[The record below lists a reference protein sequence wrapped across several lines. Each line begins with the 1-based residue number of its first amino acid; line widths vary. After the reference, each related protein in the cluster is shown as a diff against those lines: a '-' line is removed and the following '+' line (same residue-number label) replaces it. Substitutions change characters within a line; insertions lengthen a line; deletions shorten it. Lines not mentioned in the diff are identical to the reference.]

1 MAKDLFLE
9 TMSKLRE
16 YRLNEELTEEEAVE
30 TLQAIDDM
38 VDKTLADAGVPE
50 EVDGE
55 EAVETEVP
63 EEAENTSFDG
73 EETEG
78 EESPVDDVE
87 LESKEMTEEKCP
99 ECNKEKCECESKNLN
114 ESSED
119 LDSLLAEILDLNE
132 KAIKYQNIDPEDTE
146 LFEKGLA
153 FGDECY
159 NKLCELVNTIGSGDA
174 DELQMFLDEEP
185 SLNELKA
192 HLGLKTESKELEEG
206 SKDLLKAVK
215 SIRAKRG
222 VEESISEIMK
232 KSEVKQAKDLQL
244 EEKSFNKF
252 LTKFVTENYKN
263 TKSMSVKNARLN
275 KDALKLECEVKF
287 KSGNTKMVEM
297 KLEGIIRAGKPSVL
311 RAKDN
316 GFFKVES
323 KSAPFK
329 FGVVLKEG
337 TLHCNSL
344 SYKFETRI
352 NESKK
357 AEVKGR
363 LVIKESVKK

>member
-50 EVDGE
+50 EEISAEGE
-55 EAVETEVP
+55 AEVEVP
-63 EEAENTSFDG
+63 EEAEGTSF
-73 EETEG
+73 EG
-78 EESPVDDVE
+78 EEAEEDPTEDVE
-87 LESKEMTEEKCP
+87 LESKEITEEKCP
-99 ECNKEKCECESKNLN
+99 ECNKEECEC
-114 ESSED
+114 
-119 LDSLLAEILDLNE
+119 
-132 KAIKYQNIDPEDTE
+132 
-146 LFEKGLA
+146 
-153 FGDECY
+153 
-159 NKLCELVNTIGSGDA
+159 
-174 DELQMFLDEEP
+174 
-185 SLNELKA
+185 
-192 HLGLKTESKELEEG
+192 ESKELEEG
-206 SKDLLKAVK
+206 ASEDLIGRVRA
-215 SIRAKRG
+215 IRAKRG
-222 VEESISEIMK
+222 VKEEAISEIMK

-263 TKSMSVKNARLN
+263 TKSMMIKEARLN
-275 KDALKLECEVKF
+275 KDALNLKCEVKF

-297 KLEGIIRAGKPSVL
+297 KLEGIIRTGKPSVL

-329 FGVVLKEG
+329 FGIVLKEG

-344 SYKFETRI
+344 TYKFETRI

-363 LVIKESVKK
+363 LVIKESIKK

>member
-38 VDKTLADAGVPE
+38 VDETLADAGVSEE
-50 EVDGE
+50 EVPAE
-55 EAVETEVP
+55 EEIETEVP
-63 EEAENTSFDG
+63 EEAEGTSF
-73 EETEG
+73 EG
-78 EESPVDDVE
+78 EEGSEEEDPIEDVE

-99 ECNKEKCECESKNLN
+99 ECDKEECEC
-114 ESSED
+114 
-119 LDSLLAEILDLNE
+119 
-132 KAIKYQNIDPEDTE
+132 
-146 LFEKGLA
+146 
-153 FGDECY
+153 
-159 NKLCELVNTIGSGDA
+159 
-174 DELQMFLDEEP
+174 
-185 SLNELKA
+185 
-192 HLGLKTESKELEEG
+192 ESKELEEG
-206 SKDLLKAVK
+206 ASEDLIGKVKA
-215 SIRAKRG
+215 IRAKRG
-222 VEESISEIMK
+222 VKEEAISEIMK

-263 TKSMSVKNARLN
+263 TESMVVKEARLN
-275 KDALKLECEVKF
+275 KDALNLKCEVKF
-287 KSGNTKMVEM
+287 KSGNTKMVDM

>member
-50 EVDGE
+50 EIEGE

-63 EEAENTSFDG
+63 EEAENTSFDEEG
-73 EETEG
+73 EET

-99 ECNKEKCECESKNLN
+99 ECNKEECEC
-114 ESSED
+114 
-119 LDSLLAEILDLNE
+119 
-132 KAIKYQNIDPEDTE
+132 
-146 LFEKGLA
+146 
-153 FGDECY
+153 
-159 NKLCELVNTIGSGDA
+159 
-174 DELQMFLDEEP
+174 
-185 SLNELKA
+185 
-192 HLGLKTESKELEEG
+192 ESKELEEG
-206 SKDLLKAVK
+206 SKDLVKAVK

-263 TKSMSVKNARLN
+263 TESMSVKNARLN

>member
-38 VDKTLADAGVPE
+38 VDKTLADAGVSEE
-50 EVDGE
+50 EVPAE
-55 EAVETEVP
+55 EEIETEVP
-63 EEAENTSFDG
+63 EEAEGTSF
-73 EETEG
+73 EG
-78 EESPVDDVE
+78 EEGSEEEDPIEDVE

-99 ECNKEKCECESKNLN
+99 ECDKEECEC
-114 ESSED
+114 
-119 LDSLLAEILDLNE
+119 
-132 KAIKYQNIDPEDTE
+132 
-146 LFEKGLA
+146 
-153 FGDECY
+153 
-159 NKLCELVNTIGSGDA
+159 
-174 DELQMFLDEEP
+174 
-185 SLNELKA
+185 
-192 HLGLKTESKELEEG
+192 ESKELEEG
-206 SKDLLKAVK
+206 ASEDLIGKVKA
-215 SIRAKRG
+215 IRAKRG
-222 VEESISEIMK
+222 VKEEAISEIMK

-263 TKSMSVKNARLN
+263 TESMVVKEARLN
-275 KDALKLECEVKF
+275 KDALNLKCEVKF
-287 KSGNTKMVEM
+287 KSGNTKMVDM

-363 LVIKESVKK
+363 LVIKESIKK

>member
-50 EVDGE
+50 EIEGE

-63 EEAENTSFDG
+63 EEAENTSFDEEG
-73 EETEG
+73 EET

-99 ECNKEKCECESKNLN
+99 ECNKEECEC
-114 ESSED
+114 
-119 LDSLLAEILDLNE
+119 
-132 KAIKYQNIDPEDTE
+132 
-146 LFEKGLA
+146 
-153 FGDECY
+153 
-159 NKLCELVNTIGSGDA
+159 
-174 DELQMFLDEEP
+174 
-185 SLNELKA
+185 
-192 HLGLKTESKELEEG
+192 ESKELEEG
-206 SKDLLKAVK
+206 SKDLVKAVK

-263 TKSMSVKNARLN
+263 TESMSVKNARLN
-275 KDALKLECEVKF
+275 NDSLKLECEVKF

>member
-38 VDKTLADAGVPE
+38 VDETLADAGVSEE
-50 EVDGE
+50 EVPAE
-55 EAVETEVP
+55 EEIETEVP
-63 EEAENTSFDG
+63 EEAEGTSF
-73 EETEG
+73 EG
-78 EESPVDDVE
+78 EEGSEEEDPIEDVE

-99 ECNKEKCECESKNLN
+99 ECDKEECEC
-114 ESSED
+114 
-119 LDSLLAEILDLNE
+119 
-132 KAIKYQNIDPEDTE
+132 
-146 LFEKGLA
+146 
-153 FGDECY
+153 
-159 NKLCELVNTIGSGDA
+159 
-174 DELQMFLDEEP
+174 
-185 SLNELKA
+185 
-192 HLGLKTESKELEEG
+192 ESKELEEG
-206 SKDLLKAVK
+206 TSEDLIGKVKA
-215 SIRAKRG
+215 IRAKRG
-222 VEESISEIMK
+222 VKEEAISEIMK

-263 TKSMSVKNARLN
+263 TKSMMVKEARLN
-275 KDALKLECEVKF
+275 KDALNLKCEVKF

-297 KLEGIIRAGKPSVL
+297 KLEGIIRVGKPSVL

-344 SYKFETRI
+344 TYKFETRI

>member
-50 EVDGE
+50 ETETSEKE
-55 EAVETEVP
+55 EETIETEIP
-63 EEAENTSFDG
+63 EEAKDTAFEDG
-73 EETEG
+73 EAEEKSEEEDSTE
-78 EESPVDDVE
+78 DVE
-87 LESKEMTEEKCP
+87 LEGKELKEKCP
-99 ECNKEKCECESKNLN
+99 ECNKEECECEN
-114 ESSED
+114 
-119 LDSLLAEILDLNE
+119 
-132 KAIKYQNIDPEDTE
+132 
-146 LFEKGLA
+146 
-153 FGDECY
+153 
-159 NKLCELVNTIGSGDA
+159 
-174 DELQMFLDEEP
+174 
-185 SLNELKA
+185 
-192 HLGLKTESKELEEG
+192 KELEEG
-206 SKDLLKAVK
+206 ISEDLIGKVKA
-215 SIRAKRG
+215 IRAKRG
-222 VEESISEIMK
+222 VKEESIDEIMK

-263 TKSMSVKNARLN
+263 TESMTVKSAKLN

-297 KLEGIIRAGKPSVL
+297 KLEGIIRAGKPSIL

-363 LVIKESVKK
+363 LVIKESLKK

>member
-16 YRLNEELTEEEAVE
+16 YRLNEELTEDEAVE

-50 EVDGE
+50 EEVPAE
-55 EAVETEVP
+55 EVELDVP
-63 EEAENTSFDG
+63 EEAEGTSF
-73 EETEG
+73 E
-78 EESPVDDVE
+78 EESEEDPTEDVE

-99 ECNKEKCECESKNLN
+99 ECDKEECEC
-114 ESSED
+114 
-119 LDSLLAEILDLNE
+119 
-132 KAIKYQNIDPEDTE
+132 
-146 LFEKGLA
+146 
-153 FGDECY
+153 
-159 NKLCELVNTIGSGDA
+159 
-174 DELQMFLDEEP
+174 
-185 SLNELKA
+185 
-192 HLGLKTESKELEEG
+192 ESKELEEG
-206 SKDLLKAVK
+206 ASEDLIGRVRA
-215 SIRAKRG
+215 IRAKRG
-222 VEESISEIMK
+222 VKEEAISEIMK

-263 TKSMSVKNARLN
+263 TKSMMVKEARLN
-275 KDALKLECEVKF
+275 KDALNLKCEVKF

-297 KLEGIIRAGKPSVL
+297 KLEGIIRTGKPSVL

-329 FGVVLKEG
+329 FGIVLKEG

-344 SYKFETRI
+344 TYKFETRI

>member
-38 VDKTLADAGVPE
+38 VDKTLADAGVSE
-50 EVDGE
+50 EEIPAEGE
-55 EAVETEVP
+55 ETVETEVP
-63 EEAENTSFDG
+63 EEAEGTSFDEEE
-73 EETEG
+73 EETEEG

-99 ECNKEKCECESKNLN
+99 ECDKEKCECE
-114 ESSED
+114 
-119 LDSLLAEILDLNE
+119 
-132 KAIKYQNIDPEDTE
+132 
-146 LFEKGLA
+146 G
-153 FGDECY
+153 
-159 NKLCELVNTIGSGDA
+159 
-174 DELQMFLDEEP
+174 
-185 SLNELKA
+185 
-192 HLGLKTESKELEEG
+192 KELEEG
-206 SKDLLKAVK
+206 SKDLVDKVKA
-215 SIRAKRG
+215 IRAKRG

-263 TKSMSVKNARLN
+263 TESMSVKNARLN

>member
-38 VDKTLADAGVPE
+38 VDKTLADASVPE
-50 EVDGE
+50 EVEGE

-63 EEAENTSFDG
+63 EEAENTSFD
-73 EETEG
+73 EEEKETE
-78 EESPVDDVE
+78 ESSVDDVE
-87 LESKEMTEEKCP
+87 LESKELKENGPDIYTGYECSYCGYAWLDKNAEKGSTEECP
-99 ECNKEKCECESKNLN
+99 ECGETAEWTDGLY
-114 ESSED
+114 
-119 LDSLLAEILDLNE
+119 LD
-132 KAIKYQNIDPEDTE
+132 
-146 LFEKGLA
+146 
-153 FGDECY
+153 
-159 NKLCELVNTIGSGDA
+159 
-174 DELQMFLDEEP
+174 
-185 SLNELKA
+185 
-192 HLGLKTESKELEEG
+192 ESKELKEG
-206 SKDLLKAVK
+206 SKDLINKVK

-252 LTKFVTENYKN
+252 LTKFITENYKN
-263 TKSMSVKNARLN
+263 TESMSVKSARLN
-275 KDALKLECEVKF
+275 NDSLKLECEVKF
-287 KSGNTKMVEM
+287 KSGNTKMIEM
-297 KLEGIIRAGKPSVL
+297 KLEGIIRTGKPSVL

-363 LVIKESVKK
+363 LVIKESLKK

>member
-38 VDKTLADAGVPE
+38 VDETLADAGVSEE
-50 EVDGE
+50 EVPAE
-55 EAVETEVP
+55 EEIETEVP
-63 EEAENTSFDG
+63 EEAEGTSF
-73 EETEG
+73 EG
-78 EESPVDDVE
+78 EEGSEEEDPIEDVE

-99 ECNKEKCECESKNLN
+99 ECDKEECEC
-114 ESSED
+114 
-119 LDSLLAEILDLNE
+119 
-132 KAIKYQNIDPEDTE
+132 
-146 LFEKGLA
+146 
-153 FGDECY
+153 
-159 NKLCELVNTIGSGDA
+159 
-174 DELQMFLDEEP
+174 
-185 SLNELKA
+185 
-192 HLGLKTESKELEEG
+192 ESKELEEG
-206 SKDLLKAVK
+206 ASEDLIGKVKA
-215 SIRAKRG
+215 IRAKRG
-222 VEESISEIMK
+222 VKEEAISEIMK

-263 TKSMSVKNARLN
+263 TESMVVKEARLN
-275 KDALKLECEVKF
+275 KDALNLKCEVKF
-287 KSGNTKMVEM
+287 KSGNTKMVDM

-363 LVIKESVKK
+363 LVIKESIKK

>member
-50 EVDGE
+50 EIEGE

-63 EEAENTSFDG
+63 EEAENTSFDEEG
-73 EETEG
+73 EET

-99 ECNKEKCECESKNLN
+99 ECNKEECEC
-114 ESSED
+114 
-119 LDSLLAEILDLNE
+119 
-132 KAIKYQNIDPEDTE
+132 
-146 LFEKGLA
+146 
-153 FGDECY
+153 
-159 NKLCELVNTIGSGDA
+159 
-174 DELQMFLDEEP
+174 
-185 SLNELKA
+185 
-192 HLGLKTESKELEEG
+192 ESKELEEG
-206 SKDLLKAVK
+206 SKDLVDKVKA
-215 SIRAKRG
+215 IRAKRG

-263 TKSMSVKNARLN
+263 TESMSVKSARLN
-275 KDALKLECEVKF
+275 NDSLKLECEVKF

-297 KLEGIIRAGKPSVL
+297 KLEGVIRAGKPSVL

>member
-50 EVDGE
+50 EEISAEGE
-55 EAVETEVP
+55 AEVEVP
-63 EEAENTSFDG
+63 EEAEGISF
-73 EETEG
+73 EG
-78 EESPVDDVE
+78 EEAEEDPTEDVE
-87 LESKEMTEEKCP
+87 LESKEITEEKCP
-99 ECNKEKCECESKNLN
+99 ECNKEECEC
-114 ESSED
+114 
-119 LDSLLAEILDLNE
+119 
-132 KAIKYQNIDPEDTE
+132 
-146 LFEKGLA
+146 
-153 FGDECY
+153 
-159 NKLCELVNTIGSGDA
+159 
-174 DELQMFLDEEP
+174 
-185 SLNELKA
+185 
-192 HLGLKTESKELEEG
+192 ESKELEEG
-206 SKDLLKAVK
+206 ASEDLIGKVKA
-215 SIRAKRG
+215 IRAKRG
-222 VEESISEIMK
+222 VKDESIDEVMK
-232 KSEVKQAKDLQL
+232 KSDVKQAKDLQL

-263 TKSMSVKNARLN
+263 TESMVVKEARLN
-275 KDALKLECEVKF
+275 KDALNLKCEVKF
-287 KSGNTKMVEM
+287 KSGNTKMVDM

-363 LVIKESVKK
+363 LVIKESIKK